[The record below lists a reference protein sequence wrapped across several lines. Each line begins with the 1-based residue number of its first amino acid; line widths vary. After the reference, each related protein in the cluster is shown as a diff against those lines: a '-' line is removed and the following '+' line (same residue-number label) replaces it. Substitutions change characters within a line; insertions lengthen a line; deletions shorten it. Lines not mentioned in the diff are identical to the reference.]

1 VNDALKQRILRK
13 LESLSDERGY
23 QILDYVEFLE
33 SKFAERAAPT
43 GIFAK
48 ITETVEDTMR
58 AGKLPIQAISGTMGV
73 MDSAAKVMK
82 GFAAAG
88 KTVVDEAMRASEGQP
103 PLEGPAPPSAAKQA
117 AAKPAAAKPAAAK
130 TPPAK
135 PPAAKPPAAKAP
147 PATPKSDS

>member
-1 VNDALKQRILRK
+1 MNDVLMQRIQRK

-23 QILDYVEFLE
+23 QVLDFVEFLE
-33 SKFAERAAPT
+33 SKFAERATPS

-48 ITETVEDTMR
+48 FTETVEDTMR

-88 KTVVDEAMRASEGQP
+88 KSVVEEAVRAAEGKP
-103 PLEGPAPPSAAKQA
+103 PAPPPTS
-117 AAKPAAAKPAAAK
+117 PPK
-130 TPPAK
+130 T
-135 PPAAKPPAAKAP
+135 
-147 PATPKSDS
+147 DS

>member
-1 VNDALKQRILRK
+1 MNESLLQRIQRK

-33 SKFAERAAPT
+33 SKFAERATPT

-48 ITETVEDTMR
+48 FTETVEDTMR

-103 PLEGPAPPSAAKQA
+103 PVAPGAKPAV
-117 AAKPAAAKPAAAK
+117 AKPAAAKPPVAR
-130 TPPAK
+130 
-135 PPAAKPPAAKAP
+135 PAAPKPEP
-147 PATPKSDS
+147 THGD

>member
-1 VNDALKQRILRK
+1 MRNAPL
-13 LESLSDERGY
+13 
-23 QILDYVEFLE
+23 
-33 SKFAERAAPT
+33 PT
-43 GIFAK
+43 GLFAK

-103 PLEGPAPPSAAKQA
+103 PVENPAQP
-117 AAKPAAAKPAAAK
+117 AKPAAPKAPATKA
-130 TPPAK
+130 
-135 PPAAKPPAAKAP
+135 PAAKAP
-147 PATPKSDS
+147 AKAPPPKPAGPPPTPKSGS

>member
-1 VNDALKQRILRK
+1 MNESLLQRIQRK

-33 SKFAERAAPT
+33 SKFAERATPT

-48 ITETVEDTMR
+48 FTETVEDTMR

-103 PLEGPAPPSAAKQA
+103 AVAPG
-117 AAKPAAAKPAAAK
+117 
-130 TPPAK
+130 AK
-135 PPAAKPPAAKAP
+135 PPAAKPAVAKPSAAKP
-147 PATPKSDS
+147 ESTHGD

>member
-1 VNDALKQRILRK
+1 MNDALKQRILRK

-33 SKFAERAAPT
+33 SKFAERASPT
-43 GIFAK
+43 GIFAR

-103 PLEGPAPPSAAKQA
+103 PLEDP
-117 AAKPAAAKPAAAK
+117 AKPATPKTPAAQAPAAKV
-130 TPPAK
+130 PPAK
-135 PPAAKPPAAKAP
+135 PASPPP
-147 PATPKSDS
+147 TPKSGS

>member
-1 VNDALKQRILRK
+1 MNDALKQRILRK

-103 PLEGPAPPSAAKQA
+103 PLEGPA
-117 AAKPAAAKPAAAK
+117 KPAAAKAPAAK
-130 TPPAK
+130 PPAAK
-135 PPAAKPPAAKAP
+135 APAAKPPAAKAP
-147 PATPKSDS
+147 PATPKSDN